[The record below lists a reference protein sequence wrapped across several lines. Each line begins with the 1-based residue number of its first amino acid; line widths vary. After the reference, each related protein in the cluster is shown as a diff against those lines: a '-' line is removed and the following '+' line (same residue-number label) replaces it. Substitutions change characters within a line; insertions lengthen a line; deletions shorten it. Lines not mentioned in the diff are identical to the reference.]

1 MQDIRSDWE
10 NADSAH
16 LGTYRGVMK
25 VAGYCTVGLA
35 ILLILMAL
43 FLT

>member
-1 MQDIRSDWE
+1 MSQIRSDWE

-25 VAGYCTVGLA
+25 VASYCTGGLA
-35 ILLILMAL
+35 IALILMAL
-43 FLT
+43 LLT